1 MRNCNDSTFRGSLG
15 RVISRLLVLGVVS
28 ALALAVTGIAPARST
43 QHAVSKVT
51 VTFTDSSLRASPTTP
66 GSGVTTFVV
75 VNRGKKVHALTVK
88 GPGVKGV
95 HSAKVAAG
103 RSATLT
109 VTLKA
114 GAYVLSD
121 PAGLG
126 EYNVLFLDVIKAASL
141 TAKGD
146 GSVVA
151 PPVDPPPMC
160 GQYYT
165 P

>member
-1 MRNCNDSTFRGSLG
+1 VLVSRP
-15 RVISRLLVLGVVS
+15 VISRSLVVAVVS
-28 ALALAVTGIAPARST
+28 VLALAVTGVAPARNT
-43 QHAVSKVT
+43 RQAVSKVT
-51 VTFTDSSLRASPTTP
+51 VTFTDSTLRASPTTP

-75 VNRGKKVHALTVK
+75 VNKGKKMHALTVK
-88 GPGVKGV
+88 GPGVKGA
-95 HSAKVAAG
+95 HSARVAAG
-103 RSATLT
+103 RTTKLT
-109 VTLKA
+109 VTLKP

-126 EYNVLFLDVIKAASL
+126 EYNVLFLDVIRTASL

-151 PPVDPPPMC
+151 PPVDTPPMC
-160 GQYYT
+160 GAYYT

>member
-1 MRNCNDSTFRGSLG
+1 MSPS
-15 RVISRLLVLGVVS
+15 RVIEHTLAFVGVSLV
-28 ALALAVTGIAPARST
+28 ALALSGIAPARTASP
-43 QHAVSKVT
+43 AVSKVT
-51 VTFTDSSLRASPTTP
+51 VTFTDSSLRATP
-66 GSGVTTFVV
+66 STPSSGMTTFVV
-75 VNRGKKVHALTVK
+75 VNKGKKVHSLMVK
-88 GPGVKGV
+88 GPGVKGA
-95 HSAKVAAG
+95 HTAKVAAG
-103 RSATLT
+103 GTANLT
-109 VTLKA
+109 VTLKP

-121 PAGLG
+121 PIGLG
-126 EYNVLFLDVIKAASL
+126 EYNVLFLDVIKSTSL

>member
-1 MRNCNDSTFRGSLG
+1 MIERS
-15 RVISRLLVLGVVS
+15 LVLIAVS
-28 ALALAVTGIAPARST
+28 ALALALTGVAPAHVTR
-43 QHAVSKVT
+43 HAVAAKVT
-51 VTFTDSSLRASPTTP
+51 VTVTDSSLRATPTTP
-66 GSGVTTFVV
+66 ASGTTTFVV
-75 VNRGKKVHALTVK
+75 LNKGKKAHALMVK
-88 GPGVKGV
+88 GPGVKGA
-95 HSAKVAAG
+95 HTAKVAAG
-103 RSATLT
+103 GSAKLT

-121 PAGLG
+121 PIGLG
-126 EYNVLFLDVIKAASL
+126 EYNVLFLDVIKSTSL

-160 GQYYT
+160 GVYYT